1 MKALEYPAPLA
12 ELIAL
17 LRRLPGVGARGAER
31 LALWMLHGGRGVA
44 GDLSQALALAV
55 AEVGKCPV
63 CGFFSER
70 QETCACCR
78 DEERDANTICVVEQA
93 TDVLPME
100 RSGVYRGLYHCLG
113 GKLSPL
119 DGTMPEDLAVE
130 PLMRRV
136 RATPG
141 CEVILAV
148 GSDVE
153 GEATALYLAEALGDL
168 DCRVTRLA
176 QGLPAGSG
184 LGHADAV
191 TLMRALEGRRGV

>member
-12 ELIAL
+12 ELIAQ
-17 LRRLPGVGARGAER
+17 LRKLPGIGARGAER

-44 GDLSQALALAV
+44 DELSRALASAV
-55 AEVGKCPV
+55 AAVGACPV

-70 QETCACCR
+70 GEMCACCR
-78 DEERDANTICVVEQA
+78 DGERDANTICVVEQA

-119 DGTMPEDLAVE
+119 DGTMPEDLAVA
-130 PLMRRV
+130 PLLRRV

-153 GEATALYLAEALGDL
+153 GEATALYLAEVLGEL
-168 DCRVTRLA
+168 ECRVTRLA
-176 QGLPAGSG
+176 QGIPAGSG

-191 TLMRALEGRRGV
+191 TLMRALEGRRGM

>member
-31 LALWMLHGGRGVA
+31 LALWLLHGGRGVA
-44 GDLSQALALAV
+44 GDLSRALAAAV
-55 AEVGKCPV
+55 DEVGACPV
-63 CGFFSER
+63 CGFFSAR
-70 QETCACCR
+70 GETCACCL
-78 DEERDANTICVVEQA
+78 DSERDAAIICVVEQA

-100 RSGVYRGLYHCLG
+100 RSGVFRGLYHCLG

-119 DGTMPEDLAVE
+119 DGTMPEDLAVDA
-130 PLMRRV
+130 LVKRV

-153 GEATALYLAEALGDL
+153 GEATALYLADVLGGL

-176 QGLPAGSG
+176 QGMPAGSG

-191 TLMRALEGRRGV
+191 TLMRALEGRRGM